1 MFLLYKGFFFD
12 IMDDP
17 ELMKNKENGN
27 KRPCYY
33 CFKSEKYDDIIWFI
47 PVSTKVEK
55 YQKIYNKKVEKQI
68 KLGKILPLI
77 QLYKQLRR
85 YIKSIIEDPDYIV
98 EDNRHEDTMIYLKQI
113 EEISK
118 NGRVVIK
125 LALGKDEE
133 HSKNSIITL
142 MKLNKRTWNQT
153 IRNRGK
159 IIWKKGRQKWIKDC
173 IIRVQYK

>member
-1 MFLLYKGFFFD
+1 MQYITNLDKKKLG
-12 IMDDP
+12 
-17 ELMKNKENGN
+17 
-27 KRPCYY
+27 
-33 CFKSEKYDDIIWFI
+33 
-47 PVSTKVEK
+47 
-55 YQKIYNKKVEKQI
+55 IYEKQI
-68 KLGKILPLI
+68 ITEEVILTDERLYEHI
-77 QLYKQLRR
+77 LLFHEEEYKQLRR
-85 YIKSIIEDPDYIV
+85 YIKSIIEDTDYIV
-98 EDNRHEDTMIYLKQI
+98 EDNKHEDTMIYLKQI

-159 IIWKKGRQKWIKDC
+159 II
-173 IIRVQYK
+173 

>member
-1 MFLLYKGFFFD
+1 M
-12 IMDDP
+12 I
-17 ELMKNKENGN
+17 
-27 KRPCYY
+27 
-33 CFKSEKYDDIIWFI
+33 
-47 PVSTKVEK
+47 
-55 YQKIYNKKVEKQI
+55 KIN
-68 KLGKILPLI
+68 
-77 QLYKQLRR
+77 KQLRR

-142 MKLNKRTWNQT
+142 MKLNKRTLNQT